1 MPSLAT
7 VACGP
12 AGAALAVSMGW
23 GDSEWGV
30 EEEKWGEGSDMRGRM
45 ELEREL
51 ELAGGLPELVV
62 VPVPSL
68 AAPAWAWA
76 WALAEDR
83 DERVELVK
91 GGRSSEWLT
100 Y

>member
-1 MPSLAT
+1 
-7 VACGP
+7 
-12 AGAALAVSMGW
+12 MGW

-30 EEEKWGEGSDMRGRM
+30 EEEKRGEGSDMRGRM

-51 ELAGGLPELVV
+51 ELAAGGLLELVV
-62 VPVPSL
+62 APVPSL
-68 AAPAWAWA
+68 AAPSWA
-76 WALAEDR
+76 WALADR

-100 Y
+100 C

>member
-1 MPSLAT
+1 MA
-7 VACGP
+7 ACGP
-12 AGAALAVSMGW
+12 VGGAALEVSMGW
-23 GDSEWGV
+23 GDSEWGA
-30 EEEKWGEGSDMRGRM
+30 EEEKRGEGSDMRGRM

-51 ELAGGLPELVV
+51 ELAGGLLELVV

-68 AAPAWAWA
+68 AAPAWA
-76 WALAEDR
+76 LADR

-100 Y
+100 C

>member
-1 MPSLAT
+1 
-7 VACGP
+7 
-12 AGAALAVSMGW
+12 
-23 GDSEWGV
+23 
-30 EEEKWGEGSDMRGRM
+30 MRGRM

-51 ELAGGLPELVV
+51 ELAGGLLELVV

-76 WALAEDR
+76 DR

-100 Y
+100 C

>member
-1 MPSLAT
+1 M

-12 AGAALAVSMGW
+12 VGGAALEVSMGW

-30 EEEKWGEGSDMRGRM
+30 EEEKRGEGSDMRGRM

-51 ELAGGLPELVV
+51 ELAAGGLLELVV
-62 VPVPSL
+62 APVPSL
-68 AAPAWAWA
+68 AAPSWA
-76 WALAEDR
+76 WALADR

-100 Y
+100 C